1 MNEAERNSTEWTHVR
16 QSKRIKEQEN
26 DLSTEEKLKMKNNN
40 YNNEGKVQPNQNS
53 FVVLTNNK
61 LVNFA
66 SKMGV
71 NTADL
76 ALKNSP

>member
-1 MNEAERNSTEWTHVR
+1 
-16 QSKRIKEQEN
+16 
-26 DLSTEEKLKMKNNN
+26 LSIEEKLEMKNNN

-66 SKMGV
+66 SKMRV

-76 ALKNSP
+76 ALKN